1 MSWLE
6 FSKNQKVLTI
16 EKRLDQLE
24 HQITI
29 EREDKRKIEHELVE
43 ATSELTILREKQKKY
58 DDKRNSPEPWVEVIG
73 ESIDPIKGIEIR
85 LDWNEAFI
93 QYLKENGITG
103 SDEDVAV
110 QKWLAFLYA
119 DLMEKIEQKIVDNS
133 DKKIV
138 SDYL

>member
-119 DLMEKIEQKIVDNS
+119 DLMEKMEQKIVDNS
-133 DKKIV
+133 DKNIV